1 MRHPPRRLTD
11 RVIDRDMAA
20 GVVFIGLVMA
30 IATLFAI
37 DLVLPGGLI
46 EGGGSLEEARTMGFT
61 VLVLAQLFNALNSRS
76 NLASAFTALF
86 TNLRLWGAI
95 GISLVLQV
103 VVVHLGVL
111 NDAFGTVPLSLADWV
126 VCVGI
131 ASTVLWADELRK
143 VVARRRR

>member
-11 RVIDRDMAA
+11 RVIDRNMAA

-76 NLASAFTALF
+76 NRASAFTALF

-103 VVVHLGVL
+103 GVVHLGVL

>member
-1 MRHPPRRLTD
+1 
-11 RVIDRDMAA
+11 
-20 GVVFIGLVMA
+20 
-30 IATLFAI
+30 
-37 DLVLPGGLI
+37 
-46 EGGGSLEEARTMGFT
+46 MGFT